1 MAPQRFLIRPL
12 TEPILVLDGHRY
24 PVTIKFETL
33 RISLSAENRFPCVQL
48 LALQITKSKAPHSQS
63 LYLISRMILLL
74 RETVIRSTVPH
85 TRLRSLNG
93 LYLLQKLSMDD
104 LQFRPDPKLLK
115 EMERLRNLDRETRTS
130 WVSL

>member
-1 MAPQRFLIRPL
+1 MCPAFSL
-12 TEPILVLDGHRY
+12 TDYKIQGSTLSIAVLDLKDD
-24 PVTIKFETL
+24 PSIKGD
-33 RISLSAENRFPCVQL
+33 RHKKYCSAYVQL
-48 LALQITKSKAPHSQS
+48 
-63 LYLISRMILLL
+63 
-74 RETVIRSTVPH
+74 

-115 EMERLRNLDRETRTS
+115 EMERLRNLDRETRTF